1 MRVPCVSIIFFLLS
15 SSLPHLSFRWHP
27 LSPLLLV
34 PFPFLHLVGPPPLL
48 SQGSPATPTT
58 NAARGPP
65 GSRRPPVQAPAH
77 GDGDPPGV
85 GEARAS
91 GSGSPRRPG
100 PRLHRP
106 VEGSY
111 TLAAMEAPP
120 LDLVRPAGP
129 SGRRAGSSLSL
140 RRGRIVPTRSDEA
153 APFQMVP

>member
-1 MRVPCVSIIFFLLS
+1 MCKHHLLPSLILSPSSLLPLAPPLS
-15 SSLPHLSFRWHP
+15 SPTGALPLPASGRP
-27 LSPLLLV
+27 SSP
-34 PFPFLHLVGPPPLL
+34 
-48 SQGSPATPTT
+48 SAQGSPATPTT